1 LAGLIAGVLV
11 STFAYTGLISR
22 SFDAAQDQ
30 LYPGPTA
37 DPRITLI
44 AIDQHSKD
52 DLGAYPWL
60 NSYHAK
66 VINYLASLHPRVIM
80 FDVVLDHLTLK
91 GKSAETFRVFRVS
104 AIREEATS
112 PWVAFPTEAAMAAY
126 SAQKRLY
133 GWQSV
138 FTAGPAEP

>member
-1 LAGLIAGVLV
+1 MG
-11 STFAYTGLISR
+11 R
-22 SFDAAQDQ
+22 SWAAAQHR
-30 LYPGPTA
+30 LPPPPPA

-44 AIDQHSKD
+44 AIDQRSKD

-66 VINYLASLHPRVIM
+66 VINYLASLHPKVIL

-104 AIREEATS
+104 AIREEARS
-112 PWVAFPTEAAMAAY
+112 PWVAFPTEAAMA
-126 SAQKRLY
+126 
-133 GWQSV
+133 
-138 FTAGPAEP
+138 